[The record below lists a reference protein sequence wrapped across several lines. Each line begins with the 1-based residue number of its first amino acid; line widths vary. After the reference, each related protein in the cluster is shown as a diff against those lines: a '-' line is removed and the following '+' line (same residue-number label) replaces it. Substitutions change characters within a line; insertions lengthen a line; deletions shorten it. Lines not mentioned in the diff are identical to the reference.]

1 MYIWYVIGK
10 KKIDSRNNECG
21 AFVIDCLPGMRHLT
35 TFPTLRS
42 GRQNGKVRIEEKEG
56 GLGREKKVRRSLSLL
71 PFAFFP
77 SPPSSL
83 FAPDT
88 RGNLSNNWLILNILK
103 YFCIYSNML
112 IYIISSRVLKFL
124 F

>member
-1 MYIWYVIGK
+1 MYIPYVIGK

-35 TFPTLRS
+35 SLSTLRS

-56 GLGREKKVRRSLSLL
+56 GLGREKKVRRSLSPL

-77 SPPSSL
+77 SPSSSL

-88 RGNLSNNWLILNILK
+88 HGNLSNNWLILNILK
-103 YFCIYSNML
+103 YFCIYTP
-112 IYIISSRVLKFL
+112 
-124 F
+124 